1 MVQDILALFDL
12 DHTLLPNDT
21 DEQWVEFLLAR
32 DKLDRAAFDAANLE
46 LGQRY
51 RRGEAGEIEYVEFY
65 LSTLAPFTAEELE
78 LLHREFMQERILP
91 SIPAAARALIAKHRR
106 LGHFMIMTTATS
118 RFLSGPIA
126 HELGFEN
133 HIATEPEM
141 KQGRYTGRTVGTPNM
156 REGKVERLLVWLAQR
171 DLRLSDFRES
181 WFYSD
186 SQNDLPLLSHVTHPV
201 AVNADPVL
209 AAHARHKGWPQIV
222 IG

>member
-1 MVQDILALFDL
+1 MAHDVLALFDL

-21 DEQWVEFLLAR
+21 DEQWVEFLLSR
-32 DKLDRAAFDAANLE
+32 GKLDRATFEAANLE

-51 RRGEAGEIEYVEFY
+51 RRGEASEIEYVEFY
-65 LSTLAPFTAEELE
+65 LSTLKPFTSAELEEL
-78 LLHREFMQERILP
+78 HRRFMRERILP
-91 SIPAAARALIAKHRR
+91 SIPVAARDLIAKHRR
-106 LGHFMIMTTATS
+106 LGHFNVLTTATS
-118 RFLSGPIA
+118 RFLTGPIA
-126 HELGFEN
+126 RELGFEN

-141 KQGRYTGRTVGTPNM
+141 KQGRYTGRILGTPNM
-156 REGKVERLLVWLAQR
+156 REGKVERLLVWLAER
-171 DLRLSDFRES
+171 DMRLSDFRES

-209 AAHARHKGWPQIV
+209 AAHARNKGWPQIL